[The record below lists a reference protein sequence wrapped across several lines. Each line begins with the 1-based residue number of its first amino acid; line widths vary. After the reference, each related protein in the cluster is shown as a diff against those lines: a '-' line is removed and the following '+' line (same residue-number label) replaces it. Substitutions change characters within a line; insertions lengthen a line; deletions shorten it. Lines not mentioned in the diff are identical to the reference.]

1 MSNDLINNITLNY
14 LVNKDL
20 CIRTTTTTKKTNKED
35 RKFYRKRIYGL
46 VQDILTSRE
55 KRASMSPDVL
65 LAFDIFMNAG
75 VNYFKI
81 LDTTD
86 IIQEDYKGII
96 DTSLSEIDDCE
107 QTVENA
113 NKGMMRAIQMNNSL
127 DNFITKK
134 VTNKRIL
141 LLPQQRD
148 IDLKDPSLKNKGIQ
162 KKNITNTYDETKNKT
177 DETKNKK
184 TETSADIKETG
195 AND

>member
-1 MSNDLINNITLNY
+1 M
-14 LVNKDL
+14 
-20 CIRTTTTTKKTNKED
+20 
-35 RKFYRKRIYGL
+35 
-46 VQDILTSRE
+46 
-55 KRASMSPDVL
+55 
-65 LAFDIFMNAG
+65 
-75 VNYFKI
+75 
-81 LDTTD
+81 DTTD
-86 IIQEDYKGII
+86 IRQEDYKGII